1 MSWPDDD
8 ESPLSSDAVVKMT
21 RPMRKSRLRPSKSPA
36 RPPSRRKP
44 PNTSVYALTIHWR
57 LASLKPRSFWIDGRA
72 TFTIVASSTT
82 MNCARQMRTR
92 MTQGFVVLR

>member
-1 MSWPDDD
+1 MSWPELDDR
-8 ESPLSSDAVVKMT
+8 PFRSDAVVKMT
-21 RPMRKSRLRPSKSPA
+21 RPMRKSRLRPRRSPA

-57 LASLKPRSFWIDGRA
+57 LASLRPRSFWMDGRA
-72 TFTIVASSTT
+72 TFTIVASRTT

-92 MTQGFVVLR
+92 TTQGFVA